1 MANLFDFL
9 QKKRPAGLFDVQLLS
24 NEVTPEQETWEKE
37 DIAPWAGPED
47 DRARMGIGG
56 ERGIAGFNEA
66 ISNIAAAHN
75 ERVPG
80 EESDKFAHYLVF
92 NLIRS
97 LEGLGFEH
105 DPQSLLNLFKRYMT
119 PEQFKNFSE
128 REHNLFFKQLPS
140 RIEKGWDLDW
150 DEYYRSLKRH
160 GFWDALKP
168 WVMQ

>member
-1 MANLFDFL
+1 M
-9 QKKRPAGLFDVQLLS
+9 GLLEPQLLS
-24 NEVTPEQETWEKE
+24 NAAQQVQQETWEKE

-47 DRARMGIGG
+47 DRTRMGIGG
-56 ERGIAGFNEA
+56 ERGIAGFNEVIA
-66 ISNIAAAHN
+66 NIAAAHN
-75 ERVPG
+75 AKMAG
-80 EESDKFAHYLVF
+80 EETVDPHRLMFHFA
-92 NLIRS
+92 RS

-128 REHNLFFKQLPS
+128 REHNLFFKQLPR